1 MPKTYHLMYLL
12 DEVESPQWSH
22 LHRFIHPGS
31 RNESGWKSIFCAD
44 LDMSGAFISCLAKD
58 FSGGK
63 AKKLFLRHGLVASII
78 EVASHEKPF
87 GFKNL
92 EEELGEK

>member
-1 MPKTYHLMYLL
+1 
-12 DEVESPQWSH
+12 
-22 LHRFIHPGS
+22 
-31 RNESGWKSIFCAD
+31 
-44 LDMSGAFISCLAKD
+44 MSGAFISCLAKD

>member
-1 MPKTYHLMYLL
+1 ML
-12 DEVESPQWSH
+12 DEVEDPQWTH

-31 RNESGWKSIFCAD
+31 RNESGWKSIFCSD
-44 LDMSGAFISCLAKD
+44 LDMGGSFISCLVKD

-63 AKKLFLRHGLVASII
+63 AKNLLLRHNLVASII
-78 EVASHEKPF
+78 EVASHEAPF

-92 EEELGEK
+92 EKELNAE

>member
-1 MPKTYHLMYLL
+1 
-12 DEVESPQWSH
+12 
-22 LHRFIHPGS
+22 
-31 RNESGWKSIFCAD
+31 
-44 LDMSGAFISCLAKD
+44 MSGAFISWPKD